1 MATLKRPQLVLQ
13 SLQYDG
19 NYMTHESIT
28 VRKTNTMTYG
38 TLLKANKQEAGAA
51 DLAAAIEYVID
62 DHNIDTVASGTDILV
77 TAVAGKGLDWVVF
90 RKEEL
95 KLGSTALTSGQI
107 TTFGKKVQ

>member
-1 MATLKRPQLVLQ
+1 MATIKRPQLVLQ

-38 TLLKANKQEAGAA
+38 TLLKANKTEASSGDLGA
-51 DLAAAIEYVID
+51 DVVYVID
-62 DHNIDTVASGTDILV
+62 DHNIDMAATGSDVLV